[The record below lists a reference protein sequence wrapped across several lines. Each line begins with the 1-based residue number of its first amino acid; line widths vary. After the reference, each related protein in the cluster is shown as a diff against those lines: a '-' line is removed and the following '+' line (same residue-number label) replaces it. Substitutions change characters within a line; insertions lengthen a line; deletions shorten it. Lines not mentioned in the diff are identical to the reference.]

1 MVFARVEIVVEQ
13 WRVGLCA
20 GILLLAGTSP
30 SFAQGDAEA
39 EPKPT
44 PAATADEPAGIAA
57 GHSLHGEAF
66 NQGPRQR
73 AHLMSGTGP
82 VHFPVTTRHPDV
94 QKFVEQGI
102 GQVHGFWYFE
112 AERSFRQAATL
123 DPECAIAYWGMAL
136 ANVNNATRAKSFIA
150 EAVKRK
156 SQAGRL
162 ETLLIEQLHGDLNS
176 QANREAKFKTRVEA
190 LRAIVAEFPNELEP
204 KAFLGLALYNGRT
217 ALKLDQAEV
226 DKTLQEILAV
236 EPLHPV
242 HHYRVHLW
250 DLKDSSKAL
259 NSAALCGQS
268 SPSIAHMWHMPGH
281 TFSKLQRYDDAA
293 WQQEASARVD
303 HANMMRDRVLPDQI
317 HNFAHNNEWLI
328 RDLTYIGRWQ
338 DAVALARNM
347 TELPQHPKYN
357 SFSRGSGY
365 YGRLRLFD
373 VLSQFELWEQL
384 IELCHQSCLPPTDS
398 ETEQVKR
405 LRHLGIAQARSG
417 HSDAARGVLAELES
431 RLAAAREKSPKTKTE
446 PSQPE
451 QPKPEAA
458 ANADS
463 KSESS
468 KDEPPKK
475 PDEEAENKEPN
486 SEEPTRR
493 RPAGRRP
500 GGTPPKNPFEHLE
513 KAVAAVQGHL
523 AFAANDFVGA
533 LPLLRNAGEDAL
545 VIARTQALA
554 GEHEAAI
561 KSVEAFVKSQAQR
574 VRPLAVQVEILSRA
588 GKKEQAQQAFD
599 RLRGMSRSI
608 QWGAPVFDRLAP
620 LAAEFGYPTDW
631 RIITA
636 PATDVGNR
644 PDLDSL
650 GPFRWQPMPAQDWS
664 LPDSDGRLRAL
675 KDFQGRPVVV
685 IFYLG
690 FGCLHCAE
698 QLHSFAAATKEFR
711 ASGIELIAI
720 SSDGRK
726 DLQQSLD
733 NYPPGMPFP
742 LVSDESLDVFKAW
755 RAFDDF
761 ENVPLH
767 GTFLVDGRGLVR
779 WQDISFEPFKDPKFV
794 LQESRRL
801 LGLASSDT
809 PDKAATPAAPVVS
822 ASINPDQA
830 TAALHAIRNDGINGS
845 LVLSGSG
852 TTPASAITTLLNLAK
867 QKQARV
873 VVLQGVAE
881 DQRGAGGISATMTA
895 LMNQWFTVGGRS
907 LQVFRVAQATDASDS
922 ELLTALNAATCVW
935 FEGGSTDQ
943 WHKLLSSGPLG
954 EHCQQLLQRG
964 GVAGGS
970 AELAAVVGAS
980 AFQSNASDS
989 PRNAGLG
996 WLPGTLLDLSD
1007 SANGANRL
1015 SAALNHSPQLVGVRL
1030 APDSALTVR
1039 GRLLQVVGDAAVH
1052 LELAASATYP
1062 PKSVRLGDRNRDED
1076 LTALRRF
1083 AVQRL
1088 LPRFPADKPALPL
1101 VEKGTLII
1109 VGGGGTPRGL
1119 MSRFVKL
1126 AGGDAASIVVIPI
1139 SMPDPLPERDGTA
1152 ELFRREGAKEVSV
1165 FKGRTPQDI
1174 DRPENLEILRRAT
1187 GIWFGGGRQWRFID
1201 AYEGTQAAALMHDV
1215 LKRDGVIAGSSAGAS
1230 IQGEYMARGN
1240 PLGPNSI
1247 VADGY
1252 ERGLGFLNGVAID
1265 QHFTQ
1270 RKRMPDMTSLM
1281 DRYPQLLGIGIDEAT
1296 AIIVQGSIAEIV
1308 GRGRVCFYD
1317 RQKPIPADGPDFEF
1331 VFNDG
1336 KYELAKRQ
1344 VLEPGKLLE
1353 PEKPKP
1359 EAPKPDAPKTDP
1371 KPESKPDAPK
1381 TGD

>member
-1 MVFARVEIVVEQ
+1 MAKSWSAGLSVVILGII
-13 WRVGLCA
+13 GLA
-20 GILLLAGTSP
+20 T
-30 SFAQGDAEA
+30 SFAQENADPKGVPTALAGDS
-39 EPKPT
+39 T
-44 PAATADEPAGIAA
+44 GIAA

-73 AHLMSGTGP
+73 AHLMGGTGP
-82 VHFPVTTRHPDV
+82 VRFPVTTKHPDV

-112 AERSFRQAATL
+112 AERSFRQAAML
-123 DPECAIAYWGMAL
+123 DPECAIAYWGMAM
-136 ANVNNATRAKSFIA
+136 ANVNNATRAKAFIA

-162 ETLLIEQLHGDLNS
+162 ETLLIEQLHDELNS
-176 QANREAKFKTRVEA
+176 KASRDVKLKSRVEA

-217 ALKLDQAEV
+217 SLKLDQNEV
-226 DKTLQEILAV
+226 DKTLNEVLAV

-250 DLKDSSKAL
+250 DSKDSSKAL

-338 DAVALARNM
+338 DAADLAKNM

-365 YGRLRLFD
+365 YGRMRLFD
-373 VLSQFELWEQL
+373 VLSRFELWEQL
-384 IELCHQSCLPPTDS
+384 VELCHQPCLPPTDS
-398 ETEQVKR
+398 EPEQVKR

-417 HSDAARGVLAELES
+417 HPDEARVVLAELDS
-431 RLAAAREKSPKTKTE
+431 RLAAAKEKAAKTKTE
-446 PSQPE
+446 PTKTEPAKTE
-451 QPKPEAA
+451 QPKPEAS
-458 ANADS
+458 ANENP
-463 KSESS
+463 KSEPSNE
-468 KDEPPKK
+468 EPPKK
-475 PDEEAENKEPN
+475 SDEEPENKESENKEP
-486 SEEPTRR
+486 SDEQPKPS
-493 RPAGRRP
+493 RPSGRRP
-500 GGTPPKNPFEHLE
+500 GATPAKNPFEHLE
-513 KAVAAVQGHL
+513 KAIAAVQGHL
-523 AFAANDFVGA
+523 AFAANDFAGA
-533 LPLLRNAGEDAL
+533 LPLLRKAGEDAL

-554 GEHEAAI
+554 GEHDAAI
-561 KSVEAFVKSQAQR
+561 KAVEASVKTQVNR
-574 VRPLAVQVEILSRA
+574 VQPLAVQIEILSLA
-588 GKKEQAQQAFD
+588 GKKEYARKAFE

-608 QWGAPVFDRLAP
+608 QMGSPVFDRLAP
-620 LAAEFGYPTDW
+620 IAAEFGYPTDW
-631 RIITA
+631 RIVTA
-636 PATDVGNR
+636 PPADVGER

-650 GPFRWQPMPAQDWS
+650 GPFRWQPMPAQEWS
-664 LPDSDGRLRAL
+664 LPESDGRLRAL

-690 FGCLHCAE
+690 YGCLHCAE
-698 QLHSFAAATKEFR
+698 QLQSFAASAAEFR
-711 ASGIELIAI
+711 AAGIDLIAI
-720 SSDGRK
+720 STDNRK

-733 NYPPGMPFP
+733 NYKAGMPFP
-742 LVSDESLDVFKAW
+742 LVSDESLEVFKAW

-767 GTFLVDGRGLVR
+767 GTFLVDGHGLVR
-779 WQDISFEPFKDPKFV
+779 WQDISFEPFNDPKFV
-794 LQESRRL
+794 LKESQRL
-801 LGLASSDT
+801 LGLASSSVVAKT
-809 PDKAATPAAPVVS
+809 TTPAAPVVPAAIS
-822 ASINPDQA
+822 PDEA
-830 TAALHAIRNDGINGS
+830 TKALHAIRNNGINGS

-852 TTPASAITTLLNLAK
+852 TTPSAAITTLLNLAK

-873 VVLQGVAE
+873 VVLQGAVENKRA
-881 DQRGAGGISATMTA
+881 AGGISSTLTE
-895 LMNQWFTVGGRS
+895 LLTQWFTVEGRS
-907 LQVFRVAQATDASDS
+907 MQVFRVGQAADATDS
-922 ELLTALNAATCVW
+922 EMLAALTSATCVW
-935 FEGGSTDQ
+935 FEGGSSDQ
-943 WHKLLSSGPLG
+943 WLKLLSSGPLG

-970 AELAAVVGAS
+970 AAFASVVGSS
-980 AFQSNASDS
+980 AFKNNASDS
-989 PRNAGLG
+989 PLNTGLG
-996 WLPGTLLDLSD
+996 WLPGTLFELTD
-1007 SANGANRL
+1007 SAKETNRL
-1015 SAALNHSPQLVGVRL
+1015 AGAINNSPQLVGVRL
-1030 APDSALTVR
+1030 GPDSALTVR
-1039 GRLLQVVGDAAVH
+1039 GRFLQVVGESPVQ
-1052 LELAASATYP
+1052 LELATSATYP
-1062 PKSVRLGDRNRDED
+1062 VKNVQLNDRNRTED

-1088 LPRFPADKPALPL
+1088 LPRFPSEKPAPPI

-1109 VGGGGTPRGL
+1109 VGGGGTPKGL

-1126 AGGDAASIVVIPI
+1126 AGGEAASIVVIPI

-1152 ELFRREGAKEVSV
+1152 ELFRREGAKEVTVLKS
-1165 FKGRTPQDI
+1165 RTPQDV
-1174 DRPENLEILRRAT
+1174 DRPENLDVLRRVT
-1187 GIWFGGGRQWRFID
+1187 GIWFGGGRQWHFID

-1247 VADGY
+1247 MADGY

-1270 RKRMPDMTSLM
+1270 RNRLPDMTSLM
-1281 DRYPQLLGIGIDEAT
+1281 KRYPQLLGIGIDEST
-1296 AIIVQGSIAEIV
+1296 AIVVQGSIAEIV

-1317 RQKPIPADGPDFEF
+1317 RNKPIPTDGPDFEF

-1336 KYELAKRQ
+1336 KYELVKRQ

-1359 EAPKPDAPKTDP
+1359 ETKPGTTPDQKPDP
-1371 KPESKPDAPK
+1371 KPAVPKPAQ
-1381 TGD
+1381 